1 MYGHYKQALFFELLY
16 YSYRPMTERQPIY
29 REIADT
35 LREEILGGGYAIG
48 DPFPKEFDLCDRF
61 GVSRHTVRSALACLE
76 REGLLQRQKAVG
88 TIIRSTE
95 PSTGFV
101 QRLASVDDLLQYPA
115 ETKLDPVRQETVVA
129 DANLARWF
137 GMEKGAALTCIS
149 GVRSN
154 PVDGKALCWIDLYM
168 LPEYARVLEEI
179 GKDARPVYRVIEDM
193 FGEKV
198 SNVEVEITAARIDE
212 PEASMLSV
220 PPGTPALK
228 VLRNYTGQGGRVF
241 ETSISLHPQDRFTY
255 TLAFSQEEGV

>member
-1 MYGHYKQALFFELLY
+1 
-16 YSYRPMTERQPIY
+16 MTERQPIY

-35 LREEILGGGYAIG
+35 LREEIVGGAFAVG

-61 GVSRHTVRSALACLE
+61 GVSRHTIRSALACLE

-88 TIIRSTE
+88 TIIRSVE

-115 ETKLDPVRQETVVA
+115 ETKLHAVRQEMVEA
-129 DANLARWF
+129 DVDLARWF
-137 GMEKGAALTCIS
+137 RTEKGVELACIS

-154 PVDGKALCWIDLYM
+154 PADGRALCWIDLYM
-168 LPEYARVLEEI
+168 LPEYARVLDEI

-198 SNVEVEITAARIDE
+198 SNVEVEISAAQIDE

-241 ETSISLHPQDRFTY
+241 ETSITLHPQDRFTY
-255 TLAFSQEEGV
+255 TLAFSNEAGR